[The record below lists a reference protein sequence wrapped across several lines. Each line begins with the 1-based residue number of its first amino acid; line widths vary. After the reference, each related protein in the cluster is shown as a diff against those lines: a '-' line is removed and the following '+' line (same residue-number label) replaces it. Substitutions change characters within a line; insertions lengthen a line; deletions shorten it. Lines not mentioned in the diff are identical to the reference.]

1 MNLNR
6 RNFLKSGGLMMA
18 GLGSGIYPV
27 FSKEQ
32 EKELTKMKQTVK
44 FTRDGLD
51 LTPLETISLLHDLE
65 QRGEIRIDNY
75 SLGGS
80 VADLEK
86 KFSELLGKEA
96 AIFMPTGTLAN
107 HIAIRKLASDK
118 KRVIVQAES
127 HIYRDTGDCAQ
138 NLSNLNLIPL
148 RSGETDFTVEDVKEV
163 FMRTREG
170 RVHSDIGAISLESPV
185 RRKHNQMFQF
195 SEMQK
200 IADFAREEKI
210 GIHLDGARLFNA
222 SVHSN
227 IPPDQFAAMFD
238 TVYVSLYKNFS
249 APSGAILTGRKAFIE
264 GLYHTRRMF
273 GGGLVQVWP
282 YAATAL
288 HYADSFLTDYKE
300 SVSVAETFFKM
311 IEESSK
317 LEVKRIPDGTNVFIL
332 KVVDANP
339 ERFRQ
344 KLEDQ
349 NILIPPPVSGT
360 DEFEMKIN
368 PTITRISTDLL
379 AERFL
384 DAAG

>member
-1 MNLNR
+1 
-6 RNFLKSGGLMMA
+6 MA
-18 GLGSGIYPV
+18 GLGTGIFPA
-27 FSKEQ
+27 FSEEQ
-32 EKELTKMKQTVK
+32 EEKLKKMQQAVK

-65 QRGEIRIDNY
+65 QRGKISVDNY

-80 VADLEK
+80 VEELEN
-86 KFSELLGKEA
+86 KFSQLLGKEA

-148 RSGETDFTVEDVKEV
+148 RSGETDFTVQDVKEV

-170 RVHSDIGAISLESPV
+170 RVNSKIGAISLESPV
-185 RRKHNQMFQF
+185 RRKHNQMFLF

-200 IADFAREEKI
+200 IVDFAREEKI

-227 IPPDQFAAMFD
+227 IPPDQLASMFD
-238 TVYVSLYKNFS
+238 TVYVSLYKNFN
-249 APSGAILTGRKAFIE
+249 APSGAILLGSKEFID
-264 GLYHTRRMF
+264 GLFHTRRMF

-282 YAATAL
+282 YATVAL

-300 SVSVAETFFKM
+300 AVANAEVFFKLIHKNNNLE
-311 IEESSK
+311 IE
-317 LEVKRIPDGTNVFIL
+317 RIPNGTNVFIL
-332 KVVDANP
+332 KVINTDPVT
-339 ERFRQ
+339 FRQ
-344 KLEDQ
+344 KLENQ
-349 NILIPPPVSGT
+349 NILVPSPTPGT
-360 DEFEMKIN
+360 NEFVMKIN
-368 PTITRISTDLL
+368 PTINRISMDLL
-379 AERFL
+379 AERFHH
-384 DAAG
+384 AVS